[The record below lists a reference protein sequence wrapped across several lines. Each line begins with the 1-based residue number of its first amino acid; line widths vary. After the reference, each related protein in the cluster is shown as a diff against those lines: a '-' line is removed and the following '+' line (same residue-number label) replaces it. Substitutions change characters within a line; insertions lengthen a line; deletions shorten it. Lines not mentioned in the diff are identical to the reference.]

1 MYNKEKD
8 PFVAISGKL
17 YSTGRK
23 SPAYEFSIQVGKF
36 QWYCSVTKR
45 KYRFSEY
52 LSWYK
57 SPEIQKYVAAGWV
70 AYVEAKTQ
78 EPYQQPKYGDN
89 IEMVFSFRLK
99 KPFTPKAQGID
110 GFKKVQVPPVQPMP
124 QAIQQSQV
132 SVEIDKEMDDDLP
145 PF

>member
-23 SPAYEFSIQVGKF
+23 SPAMEFSIQVNKF

-52 LSWYK
+52 LTWYK
-57 SPEIQKYVAAGWV
+57 SPEIQKYVKAGWV

-89 IEMVFSFRLK
+89 IEMVFFFRLK
-99 KPFTPKAQGID
+99 KPFTPKTQGID
-110 GFKKVQVPPVQPMP
+110 GFKKVQIPPIQPQP
-124 QAIQQSQV
+124 QTIQKQQADV
-132 SVEIDKEMDDDLP
+132 NYEMEDDDLP